1 MSKKVYVIAAI
12 LVLLGVV
19 SLVGAQISG
28 TKDEAGAVVTEKKE
42 TKPTPVEEKIE
53 ILRKN
58 QEKILLELKEIKQN
72 QQEILQQTEKIF
84 ANMKRK

>member
-12 LVLLGVV
+12 LVLLGLV
-19 SLVGAQISG
+19 SFVGAQMAG
-28 TKDEAGAVVTEKKE
+28 TKDEGGAVVTEKKE
-42 TKPTPVEEKIE
+42 AKATPVEEKIE
-53 ILRKN
+53 VLRKN

>member
-12 LVLLGVV
+12 LVLLGLV
-19 SLVGAQISG
+19 SLVGAQMAG
-28 TKDEAGAVVTEKKE
+28 TKDEGGAVVTEKKE
-42 TKPTPVEEKIE
+42 AKPTPVEEKIE
-53 ILRKN
+53 VLRKN

-84 ANMKRK
+84 TNMKRK

>member
-19 SLVGAQISG
+19 GFVGAQISG
-28 TKDEAGAVVTEKKE
+28 TKEEGAAVVTEKKE

-53 ILRKN
+53 VLRKN

-72 QQEILQQTEKIF
+72 QEEILKQTEKIF
-84 ANMKRK
+84 INMRRK